1 MQYNK
6 TAVLLSGGIDSICIA
21 YWKKPDMAFTI
32 DYGQVCAEAEIHSAA
47 IICKKLGIEHHIIRI
62 DCSSLGS
69 GLLSGKPT
77 VEDSPSEE
85 WWPYRNQL
93 LVTLACMKGISLG
106 VKKLYVGSVR
116 TDGVQHKDG
125 TPEFYDMLSRLMS
138 YQEGGITVEMPAHSM
153 DTYELVEA
161 SGTPLDL
168 LLYSHSCHVSNKPC
182 MKCKGCE
189 KNYAVRLKYGIG

>member
-6 TAVLLSGGIDSICIA
+6 TAVLLSGGMDSICIA

-93 LVTLACMKGISLG
+93 LVTL
-106 VKKLYVGSVR
+106 
-116 TDGVQHKDG
+116 D
-125 TPEFYDMLSRLMS
+125 
-138 YQEGGITVEMPAHSM
+138 
-153 DTYELVEA
+153 
-161 SGTPLDL
+161 
-168 LLYSHSCHVSNKPC
+168 
-182 MKCKGCE
+182 
-189 KNYAVRLKYGIG
+189 